1 MKPISSILNVLRGS
15 SGSFQISRRAENS
28 VFLNSFVRQAAPE
41 NQAPQTQEY
50 NSAPQKEPSTS
61 HVDSAPH
68 STLSFFSS
76 FCNKPNIPIASVLIK
91 SEGRKATD
99 EKGIIESKLEE
110 LKQHLTSFSTNMDR
124 YNVDAFFVFVESS
137 FNEILGEIPSTIAKK
152 LENETIFN
160 SLEKS
165 YTDHFGFRISKNLD
179 QLIQGKLAEAEKT
192 GEAQR
197 KALSNFI
204 NEKNED
210 GVKQKTLLLREIA
223 ETLSKEE
230 TSIEALDKMH
240 EGWVQ
245 SALQRAI
252 MSELD
257 LDILQ
262 KKGHAEGL
270 LFKSLRKNALPDQ
283 DNQKEQLKNT
293 LDQIQKKIDTTFDD
307 ELYKALRNF
316 EQVNSTSII
325 YTKDQQLID
334 HSFANKT
341 AEDALKKLNQKFLD
355 KHSLDAVVDVHSKRD
370 TDESAETQNQF
381 LFETPDSGDESDTDS
396 DIIEPEKN
404 KTTNPLLTFIKR
416 DVQPQEPLDPSK
428 QTSSGRIK
436 FDKSDS
442 QEGSD
447 V

>member
-15 SGSFQISRRAENS
+15 SGSFQVSSRAKTA
-28 VFLNSFVRQAAPE
+28 VFQGAFMRQAASE

-61 HVDSAPH
+61 HVDSAPY
-68 STLSFFSS
+68 STLSFLSS
-76 FCNKPNIPIASVLIK
+76 FCNKADSPIASVLIK
-91 SEGRKATD
+91 SEGRKAAD

-137 FNEILGEIPSTIAKK
+137 FNDILGEIPSTIAKK

-160 SLEKS
+160 SLKNS
-165 YTDHFGFRISKNLD
+165 YIDHFGFRISKNLD
-179 QLIQGKLAEAEKT
+179 QLIQGKLAEAEKSGQT
-192 GEAQR
+192 QHD
-197 KALSNFI
+197 ALVSFI
-204 NEKNED
+204 REKNED

-223 ETLSKEE
+223 ETLSKEK
-230 TSIEALDKMH
+230 TSIEALDKIH
-240 EGWVQ
+240 ERWVQ
-245 SALQRAI
+245 SPLQRAI

-257 LDILQ
+257 NDILQ
-262 KKGHAEGL
+262 KEGL
-270 LFKSLRKNALPDQ
+270 VSRLLIKSLDNNQPSDK
-283 DNQKEQLKNT
+283 DNQTEQLKNT
-293 LDQIQKKIDTTFDD
+293 IAQIRKKIDTTFDD

-316 EQVNSTSII
+316 KQLNPTSII

-341 AEDALKKLNQKFLD
+341 AEDALKRLNQRFLD
-355 KHSLDAVVDVHSKRD
+355 KHSLDTVVDVHSKRD

-381 LFETPDSGDESDTDS
+381 LFETPDSRDESDTDS

-404 KTTNPLLTFIKR
+404 ETTNPLLKFIKR
-416 DVQPQEPLDPSK
+416 DVQPKEPLAPSK